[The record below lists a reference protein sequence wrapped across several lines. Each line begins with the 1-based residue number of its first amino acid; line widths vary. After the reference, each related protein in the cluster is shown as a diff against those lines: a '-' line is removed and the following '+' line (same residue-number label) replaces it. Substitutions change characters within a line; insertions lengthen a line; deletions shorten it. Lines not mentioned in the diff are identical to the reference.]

1 MLELAQHWALDPQIT
16 FLNHGSFGACPRAVL
31 AHQQALRE
39 RLEAEPARFFNREA
53 PALMAQAR
61 TALARFVGAP
71 EAGLAFVPNASS
83 GINAIL
89 RSLPIEAGSELLV
102 TDHEYNA
109 SRNVLDFVAAA
120 QSARVIPIHVPFP
133 LQDSAGVVEAVLD
146 AVTPRT
152 RLALLDHV
160 TSQTALVLPIE
171 TLVPELEARG
181 VAVLV
186 DGAHGPGM
194 LPMDLASLQPSW
206 YVGNCHKW
214 LCAPKAV
221 GFLWAREDHRSTV
234 RPAVIS
240 HGANAPVPVE
250 QRFRREFDWMG
261 TADPTPALCV
271 PEAIRFLGSLLPNG
285 WKEVRQRNRALAL
298 AGRQLVAQA
307 LEVDLPC
314 PDENIGSMATLPVP
328 EVARFGGATAHS
340 ALELDPLHDVLFHE
354 HRIEVPVVT
363 CAAHPGRLLRIS
375 AQLYN
380 RREDYERLASSLHC
394 ILRG

>member
-1 MLELAQHWALDPQIT
+1 VSELAQHWGLDPEIT
-16 FLNHGSFGACPRAVL
+16 FLNHGSFGACPRPVL
-31 AHQQALRE
+31 ARQQALRE

-53 PALMAQAR
+53 PGLLAQAR
-61 TALARFVGAP
+61 AELARFVAAP
-71 EAGLAFVPNASS
+71 EAGLAFVPNTSS

-89 RSLPIEAGSELLV
+89 RSLPIEAGAELLV

-109 SRNVLDFVAAA
+109 SRNVLDFVARKCGA
-120 QSARVIPIHVPFP
+120 HVVPVHLPFP
-133 LQDSAGVVEAVLD
+133 LEDSAQVVEAVLG

-194 LPMDLASLQPSW
+194 LPVDLASLQPSW

-221 GFLWAREDHRSTV
+221 GFLWAREDRRSAV

-240 HGANAPVPVE
+240 HGANAPVPLAE
-250 QRFRREFDWMG
+250 RFRREFDWMG
-261 TADPTPALCV
+261 TTDPTPALCV
-271 PEAIRFLGSLLPNG
+271 PEAIRSLASLLSDG
-285 WKEVRQRNRALAL
+285 WEGIRRRNRALAL
-298 AGRQLVAQA
+298 AGRETVAEA

-314 PDENIGSMATLPVP
+314 PKACIGSMATLPVP
-328 EVARFGGATAHS
+328 EIARFGRATAHS
-340 ALELDPLHDVLFHE
+340 ALELDPLHDALFHE

-375 AQLYN
+375 AHLYN
-380 RREDYERLASSLHC
+380 RREDYERLAAA
-394 ILRG
+394 LRHEL